1 MKKLRIY
8 LDTSVIGGCFDD
20 EFKVDSRN
28 LINEIITNKKRG
40 VVSDVTL
47 RELSEAPPAV
57 RDFFLSFKD
66 LLEFVSITEEADIL
80 SEEYLKAKIVSR
92 TFKDDTLHIAAA
104 VVNKV
109 DVLVSWN
116 FRHIVNYNKIIMFNS
131 VNILNGY
138 QQLQIYSPKEVL
150 SYES

>member
-20 EFKVDSRN
+20 EFEVDSRN
-28 LINEIITNKKRG
+28 LINEIISGEKRG
-40 VVSDVTL
+40 VISDVTL
-47 RELSEAPPAV
+47 RELSEAPSDV
-57 RDFFLSFKD
+57 RDFFMSFKD
-66 LLEFVSITEEADIL
+66 ILEFVSVTEEADVL
-80 SEEYLKAKIVSR
+80 SEEYLKAEIVSR
-92 TFKDDTLHIAAA
+92 TFKDDTLHIAVA

-116 FRHIVNYNKIIMFNS
+116 FRHIVNYNKILMFNS

>member
-1 MKKLRIY
+1 MKKLRVY
-8 LDTSVIGGCFDD
+8 LDTSVIGGCFDE
-20 EFKVDSRN
+20 EFESDSKK
-28 LINEIITNKKRG
+28 LISEIKSGKKIG
-40 VVSDVTL
+40 VVSEVTL
-47 RELSEAPPAV
+47 RELSEAPSYIKI
-57 RDFFLSFKD
+57 FFQSFKEM
-66 LLEFVSITEEADIL
+66 LEIVSISKDADAL

-92 TFKDDTLHIAAA
+92 TFKDDTLHIAVA

-116 FRHIVNYNKIIMFNS
+116 FRHIVNYNKILMFNS

-150 SYES
+150 IYES